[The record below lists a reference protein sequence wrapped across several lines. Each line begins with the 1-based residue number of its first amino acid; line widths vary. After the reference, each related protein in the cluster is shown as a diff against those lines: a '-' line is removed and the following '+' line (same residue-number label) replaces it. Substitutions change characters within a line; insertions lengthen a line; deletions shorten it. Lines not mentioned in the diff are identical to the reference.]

1 MLLYKWPTVGAL
13 SFFVATTVRHQNSA
27 WPRKESLRMYD
38 LQKASWWKRF
48 SAFLFDAIILAT
60 LAVGLAALLSLVFGY
75 DSQLATYAELKNE
88 YSEKY
93 GIELDISQEKF
104 DKLSADERAKYDEAN
119 EEWVNDLRV
128 AYTYTMLVNLSLVI
142 VSMALLIAFLA
153 LELTVPLFL
162 RNGQTLGKKIF
173 GVAVMQTTGV
183 RVKGVSMFVR
193 TVLGK
198 FAVET
203 MIPVYVTITVLFG
216 NANLVGLAAAAAVL
230 LTNLIMPLA
239 TKTRVAL
246 HDGLASTVTVDFA
259 SQMIFDSEEALIEYK
274 KRLAA
279 QRAENSEY

>member
-1 MLLYKWPTVGAL
+1 
-13 SFFVATTVRHQNSA
+13 
-27 WPRKESLRMYD
+27 MYD

-173 GVAVMQTTGV
+173 GVAVMQSTGV